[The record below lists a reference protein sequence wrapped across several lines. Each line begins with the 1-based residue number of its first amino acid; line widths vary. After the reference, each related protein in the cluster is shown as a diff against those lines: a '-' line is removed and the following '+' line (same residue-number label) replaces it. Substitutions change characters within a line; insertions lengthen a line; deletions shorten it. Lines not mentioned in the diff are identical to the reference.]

1 MKGLC
6 RRSSITSNST
16 RPEHSRHDRGY
27 RVWGRAVPRPDGS
40 KNVATIVTLTSMST
54 PLIDSARQTR
64 HAHYRTWA
72 EVSLPALRD
81 NFGAVR
87 RHVGAEVEVCAVVKA
102 DAYGHGAIYCARA
115 LEADGARWLG
125 VTSTNEG
132 LRLRDH
138 AVRTRILVMTGFWHD
153 DEEALV
159 AEALTPAVW
168 APWQIDALQRA
179 ADQRRENVSVH
190 LKINT
195 GMNRLGADL
204 GDFREMLLAFQRS
217 PRVKLEG
224 VFSHF
229 ASSEV
234 LDAAS
239 VAAQAAEFD
248 AMLRELHSRGLKP
261 KYEHIA
267 NTAAVAARP
276 HTWRNFVR
284 PGIALYGYMLPLT
297 REREAGGD
305 SPHLQRDPGSTASLI
320 GRSSAPAHRPNGS
333 ESDVDLLS
341 NLRPVLSWKTRII
354 ALRRIAPGTPVGYGA
369 RFVSKRDSVIAVVP
383 VGYADGL
390 SRQLSNRGRMIVRDQ
405 CVPIAGAVS
414 MDVTTI
420 DITDIPGVDVGDEV
434 TILGATEHCTI
445 DGWEHARLAN
455 TVVYETLTSIGKRVP
470 RVYV

>member
-1 MKGLC
+1 M
-6 RRSSITSNST
+6 SI
-16 RPEHSRHDRGY
+16 
-27 RVWGRAVPRPDGS
+27 
-40 KNVATIVTLTSMST
+40 
-54 PLIDSARQTR
+54 PLIHPVRHTR

-72 EVSLPALRD
+72 EVSLHALRD
-81 NFGAVR
+81 NYDSVR
-87 RHVGAEVEVCAVVKA
+87 RHVGKDVEVCGVVKA
-102 DAYGHGAIYCARA
+102 DAYGHGAIYCARS

-132 LRLRDH
+132 LRLRDNGI
-138 AVRTRILVMTGFWHD
+138 ATRILVMTGFWHG
-153 DEEALV
+153 DEDAIV

-168 APWQIDALQRA
+168 APWHIDVLQRA
-179 ADQRRENVSVH
+179 ADQHGESVAVH

-204 GDFREMLLAFQRS
+204 ADFREVLLSLQRA
-217 PRVKLEG
+217 PRVKIEG

-239 VAAQAAEFD
+239 VAAQSAEFD

-261 KYEHIA
+261 RYEHIA
-267 NTAAVAARP
+267 NTSALASRP
-276 HTWRNFVR
+276 NTWRNFVR

-297 REREAGGD
+297 KQRAGD
-305 SPHLQRDPGSTASLI
+305 QQQLESPPELLSHLQS
-320 GRSSAPAHRPNGS
+320 
-333 ESDVDLLS
+333 
-341 NLRPVLSWKTRII
+341 VLSWKTRII
-354 ALRRIAPGTPVGYGA
+354 ALRRVSPGTPVGYNA
-369 RFVSKRDSVIAVVP
+369 RFVAQRESVIAVVP

-405 CVPIAGAVS
+405 CVPIAGAIS
-414 MDVTTI
+414 MDVTTL
-420 DITDIPGVDVGDEV
+420 DVTDVPGIEVGDEV
-434 TILGATEHCTI
+434 TIIGKTPGCSI
-445 DGWEHARLAN
+445 DAWEHAKLAN

>member
-1 MKGLC
+1 
-6 RRSSITSNST
+6 
-16 RPEHSRHDRGY
+16 
-27 RVWGRAVPRPDGS
+27 
-40 KNVATIVTLTSMST
+40 MST
-54 PLIDSARQTR
+54 PTINSARHTR

-72 EVSLPALRD
+72 EVSLAALRD
-81 NFGAVR
+81 NFDALR
-87 RHVGAEVEVCAVVKA
+87 RHVGPSVELCAVVKA
-102 DAYGHGAIYCARA
+102 DAYGHGAIHCARA
-115 LEADGARWLG
+115 LEADSAKWLG

-132 LRLRDH
+132 LRLRDNGIT
-138 AVRTRILVMTGFWHD
+138 ARVLVMTGFWHG
-153 DEEALV
+153 DEDAIV
-159 AEALTPAVW
+159 TEALTPAVW
-168 APWQIDALQRA
+168 SAWHIDALQRA
-179 ADQRRENVSVH
+179 ADLRGENVAVH

-204 GDFREMLLAFQRS
+204 SEFREILLALQRS

-234 LDAAS
+234 LDAPS

-248 AMLRELHSRGLKP
+248 AMLRELQTRGIKAR
-261 KYEHIA
+261 YEHIA

-276 HTWRNFVR
+276 NTWRNFVR

-297 REREAGGD
+297 RA
-305 SPHLQRDPGSTASLI
+305 RDAAD
-320 GRSSAPAHRPNGS
+320 APAANDP
-333 ESDVDLLS
+333 ELLRQ
-341 NLRPVLSWKTRII
+341 LQPVLSWKTRII
-354 ALRRIAPGTPVGYGA
+354 ALRRITPGTPVGYGG
-369 RFVSKRDSVIAVVP
+369 RFVSKRPSLIAVIP

-414 MDVTTI
+414 MDVTTL
-420 DITDIPGVDVGDEV
+420 DVTDAHDVEIGDEV
-434 TILGATEHCTI
+434 TILGASEHCTI
-445 DGWEHARLAN
+445 DAWEHARLAN

>member
-1 MKGLC
+1 M
-6 RRSSITSNST
+6 SI
-16 RPEHSRHDRGY
+16 
-27 RVWGRAVPRPDGS
+27 
-40 KNVATIVTLTSMST
+40 
-54 PLIDSARQTR
+54 PLIHSARHTR
-64 HAHYRTWA
+64 HAHFRTWA
-72 EVSLPALRD
+72 EVSLHALRD
-81 NFGAVR
+81 NFAAIR
-87 RHVGAEVEVCAVVKA
+87 RHVGKDVEVCAVVKA
-102 DAYGHGAIYCARA
+102 DGYGHGAIYCARA

-132 LRLRDH
+132 LRLRDNGIN
-138 AVRTRILVMTGFWHD
+138 TRVLVMTGFWHG
-153 DEEALV
+153 DEDAIV
-159 AEALTPAVW
+159 GEALTPAIW
-168 APWQIDALQRA
+168 APWHIDALQRA
-179 ADQRRENVSVH
+179 ADLHGQNVAVH

-204 GDFREMLLAFQRS
+204 ADFREILLSLQRA

-248 AMLRELHSRGLKP
+248 SMLRELHSRGFTAR
-261 KYEHIA
+261 YEHIA
-267 NTAAVAARP
+267 NTAAVASRP

-297 REREAGGD
+297 RERANSGAAE
-305 SPHLQRDPGSTASLI
+305 T
-320 GRSSAPAHRPNGS
+320 RP
-333 ESDVDLLS
+333 ELLS
-341 NLRPVLSWKTRII
+341 QLNPVLSWKTRII
-354 ALRRIAPGTPVGYGA
+354 ALRRISPGTPVGYSA
-369 RFVSKRDSVIAVVP
+369 RFVSTRDSIIAVIP

-405 CVPIAGAVS
+405 CVPIAGTIS
-414 MDVTTI
+414 MDVTTL
-420 DITDIPGVDVGDEV
+420 DVTDIPGVDIGDEV
-434 TILGATEHCTI
+434 TILGSTPHCTI
-445 DGWEHARLAN
+445 DAWEHARLAN